1 MSETPDSSAVRT
13 ALWRA
18 LHVQVDPPPHLIA
31 DEIGLQLAD
40 PPDGWQARGDMHPQG
55 TGPYRI
61 GIVARTRFVEDVVV
75 DEQIGQYV
83 LLGAGLDTFAQRHRD
98 LADRVHVFEID
109 DPGTQAWK
117 RQRLDDLG
125 YGVPANLHLV
135 PVDFETT
142 GDWWGSLLA
151 AGFHPT
157 ARALV
162 SSSGV
167 SMYITKEATGA
178 TLRQLAAMAPGSV
191 LAMTFMVPLELV
203 DAAERPG
210 LEAAARG
217 AEASGTPWISFYT
230 PGEIVALADDA
241 GFAATETVT
250 TVEIADRYLAGRS
263 DGLRAASGER
273 ILIART

>member
-1 MSETPDSSAVRT
+1 MKSP
-13 ALWRA
+13 
-18 LHVQVDPPPHLIA
+18 
-31 DEIGLQLAD
+31 
-40 PPDGWQARGDMHPQG
+40 
-55 TGPYRI
+55 
-61 GIVARTRFVEDVVV
+61 
-75 DEQIGQYV
+75 
-83 LLGAGLDTFAQRHRD
+83 
-98 LADRVHVFEID
+98 
-109 DPGTQAWK
+109 QAWK

-142 GDWWGSLLA
+142 GDRWGSLLA

-167 SMYITKEATGA
+167 SMYITQEATGA